1 LHHELA
7 RIFRQTGIRLPQGTG
22 TAQAQHQIQPSQLP
36 LLRTKRFSQLA
47 FDPVPVDCQAL
58 DFAGDDQPQA
68 GMCSIIRFCKNLKE
82 FAAHRTAKPDNR
94 GEFFCMVKP
103 VTFRKANNKIPIKL
117 AMQSYCQTCPSLRTT
132 STDDERSASGFHPD
146 SESVRPLPARHGRL
160 ISAFHRSSFSPEPA
174 K

>member
-1 LHHELA
+1 LNHELA
-7 RIFRQTGIRLPQGTG
+7 RLSRQPGTCLPQG
-22 TAQAQHQIQPSQLP
+22 TAQAQHQIQSDQLP
-36 LLRTKRFSQLA
+36 LLRTKRFSQLT
-47 FDPVPVDCQAL
+47 FDSVPVDCQAL
-58 DFAGDDQPQA
+58 DFPGDDQPEA
-68 GMCSIIRFCKNLKE
+68 GMRQIVRFGENLKE

-117 AMQSYCQTCPSLRTT
+117 AMQSHCQACSSLRAT
-132 STDDERSASGFHPD
+132 STDDKRSASGFHAD

-160 ISAFHRSSFSPEPA
+160 ISAFHRSSISPEPA